1 MISAL
6 TMSRYQFLFEGLTE
20 VSEKEALVGELSHF
34 KAGPSAGQVGADST
48 LLQAYMH
55 SVHCLEYE
63 DNIYRKVHTELT
75 HAFSW
80 HLSAKGEDYWQRVYE
95 RYLLL
100 DRQEKKNRIAAQAKQ
115 MAESDAEIES
125 AKTIVS
131 EINEI
136 TMMASNDYEKMR
148 LKLLAETEAAKA
160 LHEKALAAERELD
173 DVDANQKAAK
183 RVPPLAEDAPD
194 EQ

>member
-115 MAESDAEIES
+115 MLDSEAEIET
-125 AKTIVS
+125 AKTVIS

-136 TMMASNDYEKMR
+136 TMLATIEYERAR
-148 LKLLAETEAAKA
+148 LQLIAEALAEQERHDRATALERAADNSN
-160 LHEKALAAERELD
+160 R
-173 DVDANQKAAK
+173 QAAK